1 MPNKQLTTVQ
11 GQMWD
16 QIALAR
22 LNSELAMTDVAR
34 ANVEEADCLEF
45 AGEVKLAVPEA
56 GSVEPVRNLPPWE
69 RM

>member
-16 QIALAR
+16 QLALKGFGQER
-22 LNSELAMTDVAR
+22 AMAEVAR
-34 ANVEEADCLEF
+34 ANVELADCLEF
-45 AGEVKLAVPEA
+45 SGEMTVAMPDA
-56 GSVEPVRNLPPWE
+56 AAVEPVRTLPPWE

>member
-1 MPNKQLTTVQ
+1 MPSKQHTTTQ

-34 ANVEEADCLEF
+34 ANVDEADCLEF
-45 AGEVKLAVPEA
+45 PGEMRLSVPDA
-56 GSVEPVRNLPPWE
+56 ATVEPERTLPPWE